1 MTRQYLSMV
10 KVEDYTEDDDRL
22 STAGGGPLS
31 PGVIQN
37 PYYQFFLL
45 VFYNNLLY
53 SNPKQLNWI

>member
-37 PYYQFFLL
+37 PYY
-45 VFYNNLLY
+45 
-53 SNPKQLNWI
+53 